1 MADKKRLSL
10 STKIIIG
17 MALGIFCGL
26 FWGNKVAW
34 LGPIGIGYIL
44 LLQMTILPYIIA
56 SLMVGIGSLTYEQAR
71 QVAVKVGVITLIIW
85 VLGFALFF
93 AMPLVFPSLET
104 AAFFSDVTLTPPQQ
118 IDYFDLYIPSNPF
131 HSMAANSIPAVVLFC
146 LAVGVALIGIKDKAK
161 LLDPLK
167 VVSTALSK
175 ITNGIVSLMP
185 YGVFAITAASAGTLS
200 IEEFSKLQVF
210 VWIHIIAALLL
221 AFLILPLLVSSF
233 TSFRYREVVAVS
245 KNSLIAAFVTGN
257 LFVILP
263 VLTEDAKELFR
274 KKGLYRDRTG
284 EYVDIVVPVSFNFPN
299 LGKLS
304 NILFVLF
311 AVWFT
316 GDSLKMGDYPF
327 LLFGGILSMFGS
339 INVAV
344 PFLLDG
350 VRVPADLFQ
359 LFMISGIISSKFSTM
374 LAAMNLLVVTLG
386 STALLTGI
394 GKINWKRLG
403 FSSLITLII
412 VSATLVSTHQLLQH
426 LVHTDYTMDEVLLNM
441 QMANKNDVSHLPEI
455 IDKGDIN
462 SSTPN
467 ASAADIIKRG
477 VLRVGFVDD
486 NLPFAY
492 HNNADK
498 LVGFDIEMM
507 QRLAAELG
515 VKLELTAFDK
525 SELFEAVN
533 LGQVDICMSGLYITT
548 PSLSRVLFT
557 EPLLDLTMGMV
568 VRDYRKEEFASL
580 ELLHAKQSVTVAYK
594 ELFPGMPHIMTTLP
608 NVKFVEIDDL
618 RRFFEQ
624 EDDQYDGL
632 MISLEAGMA
641 WTLLYP
647 EYTAVFYGATRF
659 PVAYAVA
666 INNNTLQDFLSSWIR
681 LQRTMGVVDQLS
693 SYWIKGENA
702 QPRRRRWSIAK
713 DVLGWI
719 RE

>member
-10 STKIIIG
+10 STRIIIG
-17 MALGIFCGL
+17 MALGILCGL
-26 FWGNKVAW
+26 FWGTRVAW

-56 SLMVGIGSLTYEQAR
+56 SLTVGIGSLTYEQAR
-71 QVAVKVGVITLIIW
+71 QVAVKVGLITLIIW
-85 VLGFALFF
+85 GLGFALFF
-93 AMPLVFPSLET
+93 TLPLVFPNLET
-104 AAFFSDVTLTPPQQ
+104 AAFFSDVTLSPPRE

-146 LAVGVALIGIKDKAK
+146 LAIGVALIGIKDKTK

-167 VVSTALSK
+167 VVATALSK
-175 ITNGIVSLMP
+175 ITNAIVALMP

-200 IEEFSKLQVF
+200 IEEFSRLQVF
-210 VWIHIIAALLL
+210 VWIHIVAALLL
-221 AFLILPLLVSSF
+221 SFLILPLLVTSF
-233 TSFRYREVVAVS
+233 TSFTYREVVAVS
-245 KNSLIAAFVTGN
+245 KNGLVAAFVTGN
-257 LFVILP
+257 LFVVLP

-274 KKGLYRDRTG
+274 KKGQYHNRTG
-284 EYVDIVVPVSFNFPN
+284 EYVDIVVPVCFNFPN

-311 AVWFT
+311 AIWFT

-327 LLFGGILSMFGS
+327 LLFGGILTMFGS

-344 PFLLDG
+344 PFLLNG

-359 LFMISGIISSKFSTM
+359 LFIISGIISSKFSTL

-403 FSSLITLII
+403 GSALII
-412 VSATLVSTHQLLQH
+412 VIIVAATLVSTHKLLQH
-426 LVHTDYTMDEVLLNM
+426 LVNTDYTMDEVLLNM
-441 QMANKNDVSHLPEI
+441 QMANTNNVSNIPEV
-455 IDKGDIN
+455 IDKEDISN
-462 SSTPN
+462 HDPN
-467 ASAADIIKRG
+467 ASVAEIIKRG
-477 VLRVGFVDD
+477 VLRVGFVDN

-492 HNNADK
+492 HNNTNK
-498 LVGFDIEMM
+498 LVGFDIEMV
-507 QRLAAELG
+507 QRLAAELD
-515 VKLELTAFDK
+515 VKLKLTAFEK

-533 LGQVDICMSGLYITT
+533 LGQVDICVSGLYITT

-557 EPLLDLTMGMV
+557 EPLFDLTMGMV

-580 ELLHAKQSVTVAYK
+580 ELLRAKKSVTVAYK
-594 ELFPGMPHIMTTLP
+594 ELFPGMPHIMAALP
-608 NVKFVEIDDL
+608 RVQFVEIADL
-618 RRFFEQ
+618 REFFEQ
-624 EDDQYDGL
+624 KNEQYDGL

-647 EYTAVFYGATRF
+647 DYTAVFYKATHF

-666 INNNTLQDFLSSWIR
+666 INNNDLQNFLSSWIR
-681 LQRTMGVVDQLS
+681 LQRTMGVVDELS
-693 SYWIKGENA
+693 AYWIKGENA
-702 QPRRRRWSIAK
+702 RPRGKRWSIAK

-719 RE
+719 KE